1 MPDIAAKPIKVLV
14 VDDSSFSRRNM
25 RLLLE
30 ELGHQ
35 VEEATDGNQALERI
49 HISPP
54 DLMMLDLVMPG
65 LGGLEVLALAI
76 KIRPELPV
84 IVATSDVQCLTMD
97 EARAGG
103 ARALINKPLKKG
115 QLASVV
121 SQALGGG
128 NSWPSS

>member
-25 RLLLE
+25 RVVLE
-30 ELGHQ
+30 ELGHY
-35 VEEATDGNQALERI
+35 VEEASDGHQALERFYV
-49 HISPP
+49 SPP

-65 LGGLEVLALAI
+65 LGGLEVLALAT

-84 IVATSDVQCLTMD
+84 IIATSDVQRLTMD